1 MGWKIFVHSVRM
13 VLDNLGAAL
22 RVSLLL
28 YLVQVVNQV
37 IVYASP
43 QIGAASGEPMQ
54 SPAASFELLIM
65 MILALIASLWI
76 AVGWHRFVLT
86 GEQPRGVLPHWHGA
100 AIMSYLGRS
109 IMIGL
114 LLGLGIAVVAGL
126 ALGLATAAPGLVGV
140 VVFGLVGLA
149 SYLFF
154 RIGLILPAAA
164 LGERLTLRESWQAS
178 GQDDKAILV
187 LALIVMGARLL
198 IELPAMIDGST
209 GTVVSL
215 IYGIV
220 VNWFVTMIGI
230 SVLTTLYGHFV
241 EGRSID

>member
-1 MGWKIFVHSVRM
+1 M
-13 VLDNLGAAL
+13 
-22 RVSLLL
+22 
-28 YLVQVVNQV
+28 
-37 IVYASP
+37 
-43 QIGAASGEPMQ
+43 
-54 SPAASFELLIM
+54 
-65 MILALIASLWI
+65 I
-76 AVGWHRFVLT
+76 AVIRLLT
-86 GEQPRGVLPHWHGA
+86 
-100 AIMSYLGRS
+100 
-109 IMIGL
+109 
-114 LLGLGIAVVAGL
+114 
-126 ALGLATAAPGLVGV
+126 
-140 VVFGLVGLA
+140 
-149 SYLFF
+149 LFF